1 MQRPMPGERYKPAS
15 ANAPT
20 PASAPGSPPLGGGPK
35 VYGVYF
41 HCINQYIQARPMRG
55 GERYLATCPT
65 CGKSVR
71 IRVGDGGTSQ
81 RMFEASC

>member
-1 MQRPMPGERYKPAS
+1 MNHAMPGERYKPERHKPSGGDAK
-15 ANAPT
+15 
-20 PASAPGSPPLGGGPK
+20 PGGAK

-41 HCINQYIQARPMRG
+41 HCIHQYVQARPMRG
-55 GERYLATCPT
+55 GEILLATCPK

-71 IRVGDGGTSQ
+71 IRVGEGGTSQ